1 MSFYEDNDDI
11 KYIIYKCSNQNINF
25 NEVYKNEIDLTL
37 ISENSEDFEA
47 SVSLLTKCLFYDFIF
62 YDNKDNCW
70 CYYNNNNILKKSK
83 KHIIYISLV
92 KTILVKLY
100 NNINCHNIIIKIQ
113 NPKFISNLIKL
124 AICDFNKN

>member
-1 MSFYEDNDDI
+1 MSFYEDNEDI
-11 KYIIYKCSNQNINF
+11 KYIIYKCSNQNCNF

-37 ISENSEDFEA
+37 NSENSEDFEA

-70 CYYNNNNILKKSK
+70 CYYNNNILKKSK
-83 KHIIYISLV
+83 KHIIYITLV
-92 KTILVKLY
+92 KTILVKIY
-100 NNINCHNIIIKIQ
+100 NNINCQNIIIKIQ
-113 NPKFISNLIKL
+113 NPKFISNLIKF

>member
-11 KYIIYKCSNQNINF
+11 KYIIHKCSNQNINF

-37 ISENSEDFEA
+37 ISEGSEA

-70 CYYNNNNILKKSK
+70 FYYNHNNILKKSK

-100 NNINCHNIIIKIQ
+100 NNINCQNIITKIQ
-113 NPKFISNLIKL
+113 NPKFISNLIKI

>member
-1 MSFYEDNDDI
+1 MSFYEDNEDI

-37 ISENSEDFEA
+37 NSENSEDFEA

-70 CYYNNNNILKKSK
+70 CYYNNYNNNNILKKSK
-83 KHIIYISLV
+83 N
-92 KTILVKLY
+92 IL
-100 NNINCHNIIIKIQ
+100 
-113 NPKFISNLIKL
+113 FILLWLKQ
-124 AICDFNKN
+124 F